1 MIDSGS
7 AQTERLNF
15 ASRLSIALSAAQ
27 QPAKPGAVARAF
39 NLLANG
45 PPVTT
50 HGVRKWLKG
59 ETYPTQEK
67 ILLLAKWL
75 NVDPA
80 WLRFGPAADKPD
92 PAMVQSFSSQQI
104 ALLHDIAS
112 LTTPAQIIIRELVDS
127 FLRIASKGQLGLI
140 ERKAGSGRKP
150 LRATSPTA

>member
-15 ASRLSIALSAAQ
+15 ASRLSSALIAAQ
-27 QPAKPGAVARAF
+27 QPTKPGAVARAF
-39 NLLANG
+39 NLLADG
-45 PPVTT
+45 LPVTT

-59 ETYPTQEK
+59 ESYPTQEK

-75 NVDPA
+75 NVEPA

-92 PAMVQSFSSQQI
+92 AAVVQSFSLQQI
-104 ALLHDIAS
+104 TLLQDVAS
-112 LTTPAQIIIRELVDS
+112 LTTPAQVIVRELVDS
-127 FLRIASKGQLGLI
+127 FLRIAAKGQIGLI

-150 LRATSPTA
+150 VRATSPTE